1 MKILNSF
8 KSDEIEYGPV
18 VKNLNW
24 FKHPAKP
31 VPPQVVRVSKTK
43 DRLLR
48 FRENL
53 QFCLDSDTNVQI
65 LLYPFSQ
72 ISMTWT
78 EINHLCPSTTGTS
91 CIS

>member
-1 MKILNSF
+1 MILVNSF

-24 FKHPAKP
+24 FKYPAKP

-48 FRENL
+48 FRENQL
-53 QFCLDSDTNVQI
+53 ITVLSGQRHQCSN
-65 LLYPFSQ
+65 
-72 ISMTWT
+72 
-78 EINHLCPSTTGTS
+78 TS
-91 CIS
+91 LSF

>member
-48 FRENL
+48 ARENYNFVL
-53 QFCLDSDTNVQI
+53 TATPMFK
-65 LLYPFSQ
+65 
-72 ISMTWT
+72 
-78 EINHLCPSTTGTS
+78 
-91 CIS
+91 

>member
-48 FRENL
+48 FRENQL
-53 QFCLDSDTNVQI
+53 VLS
-65 LLYPFSQ
+65 
-72 ISMTWT
+72 
-78 EINHLCPSTTGTS
+78 
-91 CIS
+91 

>member
-48 FRENL
+48 FRENQL
-53 QFCLDSDTNVQI
+53 ITN
-65 LLYPFSQ
+65 LS
-72 ISMTWT
+72 
-78 EINHLCPSTTGTS
+78 
-91 CIS
+91 

>member
-48 FRENL
+48 FRENNYNFVL
-53 QFCLDSDTNVQI
+53 TATPMFKYFFI
-65 LLYPFSQ
+65 LLVKFR
-72 ISMTWT
+72 
-78 EINHLCPSTTGTS
+78 
-91 CIS
+91 

>member
-1 MKILNSF
+1 MKFLNSF

-43 DRLLR
+43 YRLLR
-48 FRENL
+48 FREN
-53 QFCLDSDTNVQI
+53 FTI
-65 LLYPFSQ
+65 FS
-72 ISMTWT
+72 
-78 EINHLCPSTTGTS
+78 
-91 CIS
+91 